1 MKVRKLYSSNRC
13 RRRLT
18 RQRHMPTFT
27 FTEIYREPV
36 TAWTSRW
43 IASMQGEEETPR
55 SPIAMPP
62 PPPPIT
68 SARVKDKIRRAER
81 REGRREDKRVFGIR
95 MPIDDL

>member
-1 MKVRKLYSSNRC
+1 
-13 RRRLT
+13 
-18 RQRHMPTFT
+18 
-27 FTEIYREPV
+27 
-36 TAWTSRW
+36 
-43 IASMQGEEETPR
+43 MQGEEETPR